1 MSFITGD
8 QLVAKLRKEIKE
20 IDVHQLAEELKHN
33 KDLVLIDVREHDEWT
48 QGRIEGSLHLSRGFL
63 ELQVENFVADRACPI
78 AVTCAGGVR
87 SLMAARSLEEM
98 GYTNVASVAGGFNGW
113 KNAGY
118 AFSRPRTLTDDQ
130 RERYSRHTIMPE
142 VGEEGQLKLLDGK
155 VLLIGAG
162 GLGSP
167 AAIYL
172 AAAGVGT
179 IGIVDFDVVDTSN
192 LQRQIIHRLED
203 VDLPKVES
211 ASRAIAQ
218 LNPDVKVIGHRTQI
232 TSENAFDII
241 SQYDIVINGSDNFPT
256 RYLVNDACVLLGKPL
271 VDGSIFRF
279 EGQVTVYDTANGSPC
294 YRCLYPDPPPP
305 GEVPSCAEGGVLGVL
320 PGIIGSQ
327 QALEAIKLLL
337 GVGDS
342 LAGRL
347 LLFDALDGEF
357 RQLKIKKNTECPVCG
372 EHPTVTELI
381 DYEMFC
387 GIPHATTVAANGA
400 GEAVLAH

>member
-1 MSFITGD
+1 MNYITSD
-8 QLVAKLRKEIKE
+8 QLIAKLRQEIQE
-20 IDVHQLAEELKHN
+20 IDVHQLHDQLQKN
-33 KDLVLIDVREHDEWT
+33 DKLVLIDVREQDEWA

-63 ELQVENFVADRACPI
+63 ELQIESFVPERNRPI
-78 AVTCAGGVR
+78 AITCAGGVR
-87 SLMAARSLEEM
+87 SLLAARSLQEM
-98 GYTNVASVAGGFNGW
+98 GYSNVASVAGGFNGW

-118 AFSRPRTLTDDQ
+118 PFSIPRILSEEQ
-130 RERYSRHTIMPE
+130 RHRYSRHTIMPE
-142 VGEEGQLKLLDGK
+142 MGEEGQLKLLDAK

-203 VDLPKVES
+203 VDRPKVES
-211 ASRAIAQ
+211 AARAIAQ
-218 LNPDVKVIGHRTQI
+218 LNPDVKVIGHQTQI
-232 TSENAFDII
+232 ASENAFDII
-241 SQYDIVINGSDNFPT
+241 GQYDVVINGSDNFPT

-279 EGQVTVYDTANGSPC
+279 EGQVTVYDTPHGSPC

-320 PGIIGSQ
+320 PGIIGSL
-327 QALEAIKLLL
+327 QALEAIKLIL
-337 GVGDS
+337 GIGEP

-347 LLFDALDGEF
+347 LLYDALDGEF
-357 RQLKIKKNTECPVCG
+357 RELKVAKNQHCPVCG
-372 EHPTVTELI
+372 DQPTVTELI
-381 DYEMFC
+381 DYQEFC
-387 GIPHATTVAANGA
+387 GIPHAAPATNGRQ
-400 GEAVLAH
+400 ELVLA

>member
-1 MSFITGD
+1 MSYVTSD
-8 QLVAKLRKEIKE
+8 QLINKLKKEIKE
-20 IDVHQLAEELKHN
+20 IDVHELAHQLETN
-33 KDLVLIDVREHDEWT
+33 QDLVLIDVRETDEWA
-48 QGRIEGSLHLSRGFL
+48 QGRIEGSLHLTRGFL
-63 ELQVENFVADRACPI
+63 ELQVESFVPDRTRPI

-87 SLMAARSLEEM
+87 SLLAARSLQEM
-98 GYTNVASVAGGFNGW
+98 GYQNVASVAGGFSGW

-118 AFSRPRTLTDDQ
+118 PFSTPRMMTEDQ
-130 RERYSRHTIMPE
+130 RHRYSRHTIMPE
-142 VGEEGQLKLLDGK
+142 VGEEGQLKLLDAK

-172 AAAGVGT
+172 AAAGVGV

-211 ASRAIAQ
+211 AARAIAQ
-218 LNPDVKVIGHRTQI
+218 LNPDVKVVGHQTQI

-241 SQYDIVINGSDNFPT
+241 SQYDVVINGSDNFPT

-279 EGQVTVYDTANGSPC
+279 EGQVTVYDTANGGPC

-327 QALEAIKLLL
+327 QALEAIKIIL
-337 GVGDS
+337 GLGDT

-347 LLFDALDGEF
+347 MLVDALDHEF
-357 RQLKIKKNTECPVCG
+357 RELKIHKNHDCPVCG
-372 EHPTVTELI
+372 DQPTVTELI
-381 DYEMFC
+381 DYQEFC
-387 GIPHATTVAANGA
+387 GIPHAATPATNGREQLTFA
-400 GEAVLAH
+400 

>member
-1 MSFITGD
+1 MSYLTSD
-8 QLVAKLRKEIKE
+8 QLITRLKQEIKE
-20 IDVHQLAEELKHN
+20 IDVYELAGLLQNGEV
-33 KDLVLIDVREHDEWT
+33 VLIDIRETDEWA
-48 QGRIEGSLHLSRGFL
+48 QGRIEGSLHLTRGFL
-63 ELQVENFVADRACPI
+63 ELQIESFIPNRDQPI
-78 AVTCAGGVR
+78 AITCAGGVR
-87 SLMAARSLEEM
+87 SLLAARSLQEL
-98 GYTNVASVAGGFNGW
+98 GYRNVASVAGGFTGW
-113 KNAGY
+113 KNAGFP
-118 AFSRPRTLTDDQ
+118 FSAPRILTEDQ
-130 RERYSRHTIMPE
+130 RHRYSRHTIMPE
-142 VGEEGQLKLLDGK
+142 VGEEGQLKLLDAS

-203 VDLPKVES
+203 IDLPKVES
-211 ASRAIAQ
+211 AAQAIAR
-218 LNPDVKVIGHRTQI
+218 LNPDVKVIGHQTQI

-241 SQYDIVINGSDNFPT
+241 SRYDVVINGSDNFPT

-279 EGQVTVYDTANGSPC
+279 EGQVTVYTPANGGPC

-320 PGIIGSQ
+320 PGVIGSL
-327 QALEAIKLLL
+327 QALEAIKLIL
-337 GVGDS
+337 GKGDVLS
-342 LAGRL
+342 GRL

-357 RQLKIKKNTECPVCG
+357 RELKVHKNHNCPVCG
-372 EHPTVTELI
+372 DQPTVTELI
-381 DYEMFC
+381 DYQEFC
-387 GIPHATTVAANGA
+387 GIPHVAAPAANGA
-400 GEAVLAH
+400 ARPVVA

>member
-1 MSFITGD
+1 MSYMTSD
-8 QLVAKLRKEIKE
+8 QLIAKLKKELKE
-20 IDVHQLAEELKHN
+20 VDVHALHDQLENNE
-33 KDLVLIDVREHDEWT
+33 DFVLIDIREQDEWA

-63 ELQVENFVADRACPI
+63 ELQIESFVPDRNRPI

-87 SLMAARSLEEM
+87 SLLAARSLEEM

-118 AFSRPRTLTDDQ
+118 SFSIPRILTEDQ
-130 RERYSRHTIMPE
+130 RHRYSRHTIMPE
-142 VGEEGQLKLLDGK
+142 VGEEGQLKLLDAK
-155 VLLIGAG
+155 ILLIGAG

-172 AAAGVGT
+172 AATGVGT
-179 IGIVDFDVVDTSN
+179 IGLVDFDVVDTSN

-203 VDLPKVES
+203 VDQPKVES
-211 ASRAIAQ
+211 AGRTIAQ
-218 LNPDVKVIGHRTQI
+218 LNPDVKVIGHKTQI

-241 SQYDIVINGSDNFPT
+241 SQYDVVINGSDNFPT

-279 EGQVTVYDTANGSPC
+279 EGQATVYDTAHGGPC

-320 PGIIGSQ
+320 PGIIGSL
-327 QALEAIKLLL
+327 QALEAIKLIL
-337 GVGDS
+337 GVGDP
-342 LAGRL
+342 LVGRL
-347 LLFDALDGEF
+347 MLYDALDGEF
-357 RQLKIKKNTECPVCG
+357 RQLKVAKNQDCPVCG
-372 EHPTVTELI
+372 SHPTVTELI
-381 DYEMFC
+381 DYQEFC
-387 GIPHATTVAANGA
+387 GIPHAAPSTNGRQ
-400 GEAVLAH
+400 EPVLA